1 MMIIFH
7 LLLMLRVGRSA
18 DDLVFA
24 MKTVSVGD
32 NVTLSCTRHPNA
44 LYQET
49 LYWIKLGSGNLPEF
63 LGGTYTFDYKG
74 GNKTPHVTTKQEP
87 GTYILHINKAELSD
101 TGVYYCIKVKK
112 LDMTFVNGASLRIKG
127 PEPDI
132 TAVIQE
138 LPSDPVHPGIIMT
151 LQCSVLSN
159 SENKTCPGDHRV
171 FWFRAGSDD
180 SHPSL
185 IYVHGDSGE
194 ECERSPEPR
203 SAKKCFY
210 NFSKNV
216 TSSDAGTYYCGVA
229 TCGEIIFGN
238 GRRVDVEALS
248 MWELKKANMVL
259 ILLSVALAASLIVI
273 VFLIYTIKNKT
284 CDRCN
289 DAVTASG
296 YQQNQQRGEDS
307 LIYSAPTFTRKKAG
321 KAERRNMNAAEKDT
335 VYSEVQS
342 SKKAEL
348 TG

>member
-1 MMIIFH
+1 MIIFH
-7 LLLMLRVGRSA
+7 LLLILRVGRSA

-32 NVTLSCTRHPNA
+32 NVTLSCTRHHNA

-49 LYWIKLGSGNLPEF
+49 LYWIKLVSGNWPEF
-63 LGGTYTFDYKG
+63 FGGTFTFDYEG
-74 GNKTPHVTTKQEP
+74 GNKNPHVTTKQEP

-101 TGVYYCIKVKK
+101 TGVYYCVKVKD
-112 LDMTFVNGASLRIKG
+112 LDMTFVNGTFLRIKG
-127 PEPDI
+127 PEPYI

-138 LPSDPVHPGIIMT
+138 LPSDPVHPGTIMT
-151 LQCSVLSN
+151 LQCSVLSD
-159 SENKTCPGDHRV
+159 SENKMCPGDHRV

-185 IYVHGDSGE
+185 IYVHGGSGE
-194 ECERSPEPR
+194 ECERSPEAR
-203 SAKKCFY
+203 SAQKCFY

-216 TSSDAGTYYCGVA
+216 TSSDAGTYYCSVA

-259 ILLSVALAASLIVI
+259 ILLSGALAASLIVI

-284 CDRCN
+284 CDCCN

-296 YQQNQQRGEDS
+296 YQQNQQTDEDTW
-307 LIYSAPTFTRKKAG
+307 IYSAVIFTMMKAERNAVKDG
-321 KAERRNMNAAEKDT
+321 KAEREKIYT
-335 VYSEVQS
+335 AV
-342 SKKAEL
+342 KAL
-348 TG
+348 GLD